1 MMPAFVAMFLL
12 LAGGAAAYAWYRLA
26 QPFVTASQA
35 PPAGAAASPDRLKQH
50 VRKLSVDFSGRSFD
64 NPAQLDG
71 AARYIES
78 EFAAL
83 GLAVQSQ
90 RFNARGRPYRNLV
103 AALGPDTREVLVIG
117 AHYDVADDSPGAHA
131 QPDGYIQPGAD
142 DNASGVAGL
151 IELARLLKDQPLRQ
165 RIELVAYANEE
176 PPFFRTP
183 GMGSA
188 VHARSLTASGKRA
201 SLMLSLE
208 CIGYFSD
215 TPGSQDYPVG
225 LLGAVYPS
233 TGNFIALVG
242 RMEDGAVTREVK
254 SALLSASDLPV
265 ASINAPAFVV
275 GVDFSDHLNYW
286 HEGFVGLMLTDTAFY
301 RNKAYHSAA
310 DTPERLDY
318 GRMAKVIDGVR
329 AVALQHAGF

>member
-50 VRKLSVDFSGRSFD
+50 VRKLSVDFAGRSFD

-117 AHYDVADDSPGAHA
+117 AHYDVANDEPGAED
-131 QPDGYIQPGAD
+131 QPGAKDQRGAKDQPGAD

-151 IELARLLKDQPLRQ
+151 IELARLLKNQPLRQ
-165 RIELVAYANEE
+165 RIELVAFANEE

-188 VHARSLTASGKRA
+188 VHARSRLRA
-201 SLMLSLE
+201 
-208 CIGYFSD
+208 
-215 TPGSQDYPVG
+215 
-225 LLGAVYPS
+225 GAP
-233 TGNFIALVG
+233 
-242 RMEDGAVTREVK
+242 R
-254 SALLSASDLPV
+254 
-265 ASINAPAFVV
+265 
-275 GVDFSDHLNYW
+275 
-286 HEGFVGLMLTDTAFY
+286 
-301 RNKAYHSAA
+301 
-310 DTPERLDY
+310 
-318 GRMAKVIDGVR
+318 
-329 AVALQHAGF
+329 

>member
-1 MMPAFVAMFLL
+1 MILAFVTMFML
-12 LAGGAAAYAWYRLA
+12 LAGSAAAYVWYRLA
-26 QPFVTASQA
+26 QPFVAA
-35 PPAGAAASPDRLKQH
+35 GPPSVGAAASPDRLERH

-64 NPAQLDG
+64 NPAQLEG

-78 EFAAL
+78 ELSAL

-90 RFNARGRPYRNLV
+90 RFHARGRPYRNLV
-103 AALGPDTREVLVIG
+103 AALGPDTRDVLVIG
-117 AHYDVADDSPGAHA
+117 AHYDVADD
-131 QPDGYIQPGAD
+131 QPGAD

-165 RIELVAYANEE
+165 RIELVAFANEE

-183 GMGSA
+183 DMGSA
-188 VHARSLTASGKRA
+188 VHARSLTAGGKRA
-201 SLMLSLE
+201 SLMIALE

-215 TPGSQDYPVG
+215 APDSQAYPVR
-225 LLGAVYPS
+225 LLDAVYPT

-242 RMEDGAVTREVK
+242 RFEDDAITREVK
-254 SALLSASDLPV
+254 AALLSASDLPV

-286 HEGFVGLMLTDTAFY
+286 NEGFVGMMLTDTAFY
-301 RNKAYHSAA
+301 RNKAYHSADDTA
-310 DTPERLDY
+310 DRLDY
-318 GRMAKVIDGVR
+318 GRMAKVVDGVR
-329 AVALQHAGF
+329 AVALQQAGPH

>member
-1 MMPAFVAMFLL
+1 MMLAFVTMFLL
-12 LAGGAAAYAWYRLA
+12 LAGSAAAYAWYRLA
-26 QPFVTASQA
+26 QPFVTAAQA
-35 PPAGAAASPDRLKQH
+35 TPAGAAASPDRLKQH
-50 VRKLSVDFSGRSFD
+50 VRRLSVDFSGRSFD
-64 NPAQLDG
+64 NPAQLEG

-83 GLAVQSQ
+83 GLVVQSQ
-90 RFNARGRPYRNLV
+90 NFRAKGRPYRNLV
-103 AALGPDTREVLVIG
+103 VALGPDTPEVLVIG
-117 AHYDVADDSPGAHA
+117 AHYDVANEKSHA
-131 QPDGYIQPGAD
+131 EDQPGAD
-142 DNASGVAGL
+142 DNARGGAGL
-151 IELARLLKDQPLRQ
+151 IELARLLKDQTLRQ
-165 RIELVAYANEE
+165 RIELVAFANEE

-183 GMGSA
+183 EMGSA
-188 VHARSLTASGKRA
+188 VHARSLTAAGKRA

-215 TPGSQDYPVG
+215 APDSQDYPVG

-242 RMEDGAVTREVK
+242 RMEDGAITREVK
-254 SALLSASDLPV
+254 AALLSASDLPV

-286 HEGFVGLMLTDTAFY
+286 HEGFVALMLTDTAFY
-301 RNKAYHSAA
+301 RNKAYHSAEDTA
-310 DTPERLDY
+310 DRLDY

-329 AVALQHAGF
+329 AVALQQAGS

>member
-1 MMPAFVAMFLL
+1 MMPAFAAMVTMFLL
-12 LAGGAAAYAWYRLA
+12 LAGSAAAYAWYRLA
-26 QPFVTASQA
+26 QPFVTAAQA
-35 PPAGAAASPDRLKQH
+35 PPAGAAALPDRLEQH

-64 NPAQLDG
+64 NPARLEG

-103 AALGPDTREVLVIG
+103 VALGPDTPEVLVIG
-117 AHYDVADDSPGAHA
+117 AHYDVDNDQAGISDP
-131 QPDGYIQPGAD
+131 PGAD

-183 GMGSA
+183 EMGSA
-188 VHARSLTASGKRA
+188 VHARSLSAAGRRA

-215 TPGSQDYPVG
+215 EPGSQDYPVG

-254 SALLSASDLPV
+254 AALLSASDLPV

-286 HEGFVGLMLTDTAFY
+286 HEGFVALMLTDTAFY
-301 RNKAYHSAA
+301 RNKAYHTAD

-318 GRMAKVIDGVR
+318 ARMAKVIDGVR
-329 AVALQHAGF
+329 AVALQQAGPR

>member
-1 MMPAFVAMFLL
+1 MMLAFVTMLLL
-12 LAGGAAAYAWYRLA
+12 LAGSAAAYAWYRLA
-26 QPFVTASQA
+26 QPFVT
-35 PPAGAAASPDRLKQH
+35 PPGPPPVGVAASVDRLEQH
-50 VRKLSVDFSGRSFD
+50 VRKLSIDFSGRTFE
-64 NPAQLDG
+64 NLTQLEG
-71 AARYIES
+71 AAGYIAS

-90 RFNARGRPYRNLV
+90 NFRAQGRPYRNLV

-117 AHYDVADDSPGAHA
+117 AHYDVAGN
-131 QPDGYIQPGAD
+131 QPGAD

-165 RIELVAYANEE
+165 RIELVAFANEE

-183 GMGSA
+183 DMGSA
-188 VHARSLTASGKRA
+188 VHARSLTAGGRRA

-215 TPGSQDYPVG
+215 EPGSQAHPAR
-225 LLGAVYPS
+225 LLNAVYPT

-242 RMEDGAVTREVK
+242 RLEDGAITRQVK
-254 SALLSASDLPV
+254 AAMLSASDLPV
-265 ASINAPAFVV
+265 ESINAPAFVV

-286 HEGFVGLMLTDTAFY
+286 REGFVGLMLTDTAFY
-301 RNKAYHSAA
+301 RNQAYHSAA
-310 DTPERLDY
+310 DTADRLDY
-318 GRMAKVIDGVR
+318 GRMAKVIDGGR
-329 AVALQHAGF
+329 AVALQQAGPH

>member
-1 MMPAFVAMFLL
+1 MVLAFVTMFLL
-12 LAGGAAAYAWYRLA
+12 LAGSAAAYGWYRLA
-26 QPFVTASQA
+26 QPFVTAAQA
-35 PPAGAAASPDRLKQH
+35 PPVGATASPDRLERH

-64 NPAQLDG
+64 KLMQLEG
-71 AARYIES
+71 SARYIES
-78 EFAAL
+78 EFSAL

-90 RFNARGRPYRNLV
+90 SFRAQGRSYRNLV
-103 AALGPDTREVLVIG
+103 VALGPDTREVLVIG
-117 AHYDVADDSPGAHA
+117 AHYDVANEKSHA
-131 QPDGYIQPGAD
+131 EGQPGAD

-165 RIELVAYANEE
+165 RIELVVFANEE

-188 VHARSLTASGKRA
+188 VHARSLTAAGRRA
-201 SLMLSLE
+201 SLMLALE

-215 TPGSQDYPVG
+215 EPGSQAYPVR

-242 RMEDGAVTREVK
+242 RMEDGAITREVK
-254 SALLSASDLPV
+254 AALLSASNLPV

-286 HEGFVGLMLTDTAFY
+286 REGFAGMMLTDTAFY
-301 RNKAYHSAA
+301 RNKAYHSADDTA
-310 DTPERLDY
+310 DRLDY

-329 AVALQHAGF
+329 AVALQQAGLR